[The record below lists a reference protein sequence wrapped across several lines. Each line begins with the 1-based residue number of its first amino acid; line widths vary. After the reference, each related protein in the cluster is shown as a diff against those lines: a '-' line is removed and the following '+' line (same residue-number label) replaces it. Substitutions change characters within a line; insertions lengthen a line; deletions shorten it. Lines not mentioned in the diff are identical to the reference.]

1 MVIFAHYLKFTLPN
15 QSILPAARS
24 SNLSMLDTNKIQN
37 IATSYSPQELLG
49 ALVWQRRFNEF
60 DGEEV
65 IIDLSNHSD
74 LWHSF
79 LFAKAIYAP
88 TDEGGLS
95 FANLVTTLLALANYR
110 PLPETSMTRFI
121 PYPADTLYVLT
132 ENQET
137 LVTQLLDL
145 GKKWRA
151 DSVEVIDRHNKE
163 YGYYTQSRLRESL
176 ANKEKSLLN
185 QSNLER
191 LDAVVVTYW
200 WD

>member
-1 MVIFAHYLKFTLPN
+1 
-15 QSILPAARS
+15 
-24 SNLSMLDTNKIQN
+24 MLNTNRIQN
-37 IATSYSPQELLG
+37 IANSYSAQELLS

-65 IIDLSNHSD
+65 ITDLSHNLD

-110 PLPETSMTRFI
+110 PLPETSRVQFI
-121 PYPADTLYVLT
+121 SYPADTLYVLT

-137 LVTQLLDL
+137 LVTQLIDL

-151 DSVEVIDRHNKE
+151 DSVEVIDRHNEE
-163 YGYYTQSRLRESL
+163 YGHYTQFRLRESL
-176 ANKEKSLLN
+176 AKKDKSLLN
-185 QSNLER
+185 QSNFER
-191 LDAVVVTYW
+191 LDAVVVAYW